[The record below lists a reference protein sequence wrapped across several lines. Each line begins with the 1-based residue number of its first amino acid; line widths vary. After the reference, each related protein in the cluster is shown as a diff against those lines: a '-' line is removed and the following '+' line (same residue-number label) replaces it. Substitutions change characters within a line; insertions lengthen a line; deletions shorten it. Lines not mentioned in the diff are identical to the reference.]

1 MVLYFCFVFC
11 FLGGIRCPGE
21 RKENRPSWILFGR
34 TCISYRAWLE
44 NCAEQSRAVA
54 ADSADQ
60 YPSIARSDVEY
71 RYNALLYVYKNI
83 ASLVRLLVSAS
94 CLCQHFPS
102 SSLLCACVWIERHE
116 SRQSHTENFHLF
128 FFFSSFFPHLTDE

>member
-1 MVLYFCFVFC
+1 MSGTIFLFC
-11 FLGGIRCPGE
+11 FLFFLGGGIRCPGE
-21 RKENRPSWILFGR
+21 RQENRPSWILFGR

-44 NCAEQSRAVA
+44 NCSEQSRAVA

-60 YPSIARSDVEY
+60 YPSIARSDAEY

-102 SSLLCACVWIERHE
+102 SSLFFVCVCG
-116 SRQSHTENFHLF
+116 
-128 FFFSSFFPHLTDE
+128 